1 MELIKSFTTEQFE
14 SALASWEW
22 IGLEG
27 KTPLCASLF
36 GDVFFD
42 SEEGLWWLDTL
53 NGELTRPWDNADDL
67 EKDLDTEDGM
77 EQYLLATLAADT
89 AETGL
94 VPAENEVYDFTQ
106 PPILGGE
113 LEVGNV
119 QVNDFVSALN
129 VAGQIHA
136 RVADLPP
143 GAEVDPQL
151 LVIE

>member
-22 IGLEG
+22 IGLAD
-27 KTPLCASLF
+27 KTPLCASIF

-42 SEEGLWWLDTL
+42 SADGLWWLDTL

-67 EKDLDTEDGM
+67 AKDLDTADGM
-77 EQYLLATLAADT
+77 EQYLLASLAAAT

-94 VPAENEVYDFTQ
+94 VPAENEVYDFAH

-113 LEVGNV
+113 LEVANV
-119 QVNDFVSALN
+119 QVTDFVASVN
-129 VAGQIHA
+129 IAGQIHQQI
-136 RVADLPP
+136 ADLPP
-143 GAEVDPQL
+143 GATVDLDILAPK
-151 LVIE
+151 

>member
-14 SALASWEW
+14 SALAAWEW
-22 IGLEG
+22 IGLTG
-27 KTPLCASLF
+27 KTALCASLF

-67 EKDLDTEDGM
+67 EKELDTADGM

-89 AETGL
+89 AATGL
-94 VPAENEVYDFTQ
+94 VPAENEVYDFVQ

-113 LEVGNV
+113 LEVANV
-119 QVNDFVSALN
+119 QVTDFVTALSI
-129 VAGQIHA
+129 AGQIHG

-143 GAEVDPQL
+143 GAEIDPQL
-151 LVIE
+151 LVLE